1 MKEVKIFDFDE
12 AMKILEKLMKE
23 SEDVLL
29 RLKDEND
36 KVNKDLT

>member
-23 SEDVLL
+23 NEDVLL